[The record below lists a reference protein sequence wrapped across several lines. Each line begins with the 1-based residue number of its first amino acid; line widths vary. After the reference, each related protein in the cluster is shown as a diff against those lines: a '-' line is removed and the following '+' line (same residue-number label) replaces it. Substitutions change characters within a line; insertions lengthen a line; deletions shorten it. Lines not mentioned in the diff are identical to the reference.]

1 MENSSVPVA
10 GTGGDP
16 NAGDGGVLHKAEV
29 VDHHAE
35 NAASA
40 DCVPRCTHE
49 KETPELSTI
58 EPRYNFRN
66 LRMFMNL
73 GC

>member
-1 MENSSVPVA
+1 MGGNEVPGGSPVEVTENSSVPVA

-16 NAGDGGVLHKAEV
+16 NAGDCGVLHKAEV

-40 DCVPRCTHE
+40 DGVPRCAHE
-49 KETPELSTI
+49 KETPKYPL
-58 EPRYNFRN
+58 
-66 LRMFMNL
+66 
-73 GC
+73 